1 MLRKYYLLGSIALFF
16 LSGCTGLP
24 LSPNDYPISKDIP
37 KRTATYKE
45 KIKQHKKEIENHVIA
60 IGKYGELRDPITGQE
75 RSDSED
81 YLKNIV
87 NQIQEYAKDT
97 TDAEPELLIYIHGG
111 LNNEAA
117 ALKRAMQTYRLI
129 RASGKYPLFI
139 NWNSEGLRS
148 YGSHLA
154 HIRQGEQSDTA
165 WATSP
170 IYFLS
175 DIGNSLVNAPKAWTV
190 TGIHWFNSL
199 QSKKHA
205 DQELCA
211 QQARHNNKLY
221 NHPGR
226 ELVHSRESEIDFNLS
241 RKLQWLITIPSKII
255 TTPFT
260 YTLAKPAWDIMLRRT
275 STLFYT
281 CEDLKKNPSDNEE
294 CETENFTGKKVTTW
308 SMPPTKLKNGN
319 GALYRF
325 LSALETDQK
334 KIEASKKVKITL
346 IGHSMGA
353 IIVNQ
358 IVNLGLDLIY
368 KNIVHMAS
376 ADSTENLLNKVV
388 PYIDCS
394 LEGTCNMGG
403 EENEGKEKNKGKKDE
418 NNPVNFYSLHLH
430 PDNENREVSALGFTP
445 SGSLLTWIDGM
456 YTTPKTVLDKRSGR
470 WDNMTRAIDL
480 IPSAKGIS
488 KKQNNIKGQ
497 MRFTIFGIKDRKAY
511 RPAELIKMKICKS
524 EKDCEGYELYSTAQK
539 HGDFDELP
547 FWLPEVWQGTHPA
560 AKDDSK

>member
-1 MLRKYYLLGSIALFF
+1 MFKKHYLLGSIALFF

-37 KRTATYKE
+37 KGTEAYKD

-75 RSDSED
+75 RSDSEY

-190 TGIHWFNSL
+190 TGIHWFDSL
-199 QSKKHA
+199 KSKKNA

-211 QQARHNNKLY
+211 QQARHNKLY
-221 NHPGR
+221 NHPER

-294 CETENFTGKKVTTW
+294 CEAERSVITW
-308 SMPPTKLKNGN
+308 SMQPIKLKNGN
-319 GALYRF
+319 GSLYRF

-334 KIEASKKVKITL
+334 KTEASKKVKITL

-376 ADSTENLLNKVV
+376 ADSIENLLNKVV

-403 EENEGKEKNKGKKDE
+403 EKNEGKEKNKGKKDE

-430 PDNENREVSALGFTP
+430 PDNENRETSGGGFIP
-445 SGSLLTWIDGM
+445 SGSLLTWIDNM
-456 YTTPKTVLDKRSGR
+456 YTVPKTVLDKRSGR
-470 WDNMTRAIDL
+470 WDNMTRAIEL
-480 IPSAKGIS
+480 IPPVPGDEPNR
-488 KKQNNIKGQ
+488 NNIKGQ
-497 MRFTIFGIKDRKAY
+497 MHFTIFGIQERKPY
-511 RPAELIKMKICKS
+511 DTKTFMNSDSNLDEFPEEC
-524 EKDCEGYELYSTAQK
+524 EKDKDCLYPTAQK
-539 HGDFDELP
+539 HGDFGDLP
-547 FWLPEVWQGTHPA
+547 FWREEVWKGEHLSSQG
-560 AKDDSK
+560 KSK